1 VNLCLEEG
9 GHRVHAIHAIFS
21 VSQMSSFLLYIYFKK
36 CDTACELSKR
46 RCTIYLKLKGSY
58 RVYQLCDIEL

>member
-1 VNLCLEEG
+1 MLYTRYLAFTEV
-9 GHRVHAIHAIFS
+9 IIPF
-21 VSQMSSFLLYIYFKK
+21 LYIKSVIP
-36 CDTACELSKR
+36 CELSKR

>member
-1 VNLCLEEG
+1 MLYT
-9 GHRVHAIHAIFS
+9 RYFIFS
-21 VSQMSSFLLYIYFKK
+21 VSQKSSFLLYIKK

>member
-1 VNLCLEEG
+1 MLYTRYLAC
-9 GHRVHAIHAIFS
+9 HSCHH
-21 VSQMSSFLLYIYFKK
+21 SFFVYKK